1 MLYNQNGGKKKQKNE
16 ESRVDYLNFG
26 SVQLM
31 IECIASDIQIIFIVI
46 EIILID

>member
-1 MLYNQNGGKKKQKNE
+1 MLYTIRMGGKKKKSGG
-16 ESRVDYLNFG
+16 SRVDYLNFD

-31 IECIASDIQIIFIVI
+31 IERIASDIQIIFIVI